1 MALGGGTWLV
11 QNKVLP
17 GSYINF
23 SSIAKASATLSD
35 RGYAAAPFE
44 LSWGPENE
52 VFAVTSGE
60 FQKNSKA
67 IFGYSYDHPKML
79 ALREIFLHA
88 TTVYCYRLGL
98 GAVKA
103 SATAGGLRAIAKCP
117 GVRGND
123 IAISV
128 AANVD
133 DPGMCDVTTYLDGIA
148 VDTQTAARAAD
159 LAGNSYVDFSSPIVH
174 SPDPAA
180 VSVAQP
186 AQSDDLLGKRAGD
199 LQSDITIRVMGT
211 TAYVFG
217 TLRYVKGFGAFNEK
231 TPAEQSGNY
240 FAVKIAEDYTK
251 FSLMK
256 DGAVSKSDLSRSDD
270 LVLFRVGSSAVTH
283 GITLD
288 DGKKR
293 ITFDFRYTGFETED
307 GTVIRAEEQLT
318 PTAGAPL
325 TGGADVE
332 AITGDSHQAF
342 LDKIEPYAFN
352 AMCCPAAD
360 PTIVK
365 LYAAY
370 TERMRDEVGAKFQL
384 VAWQPSTVD
393 YEGVIGVWNTAT
405 HPTIEN
411 VDEHAIVYWATGAH
425 AGVAVNK
432 SLTNAKYDG
441 ELVLNTQY
449 TNAEYTAAIKAG
461 KFMFY
466 NDNGTTRI
474 LEDIN
479 TLLTLSDTKGE
490 DFQSC
495 QTMRVCDQIAND
507 VAVLFGTRYLG
518 TVQNDASGR
527 SAFWGDIVHYMGD
540 LEKIRAVEN
549 FDPDTVACEQGDK
562 KKAVLLTMNGL
573 NIVNAMAQLYMS
585 VIIR

>member
-103 SATAGGLRAIAKCP
+103 TNDHASAKYP

-123 IAISV
+123 ISITIAP
-128 AANVD
+128 NVD
-133 DPGMCDVTTYLDGIA
+133 NPDQWDVGTILDGIK
-148 VDTQTAARAAD
+148 VDTQTVASAKD
-159 LAGNSYVDFSSPIVH
+159 LVSNDYVDFNAKTEL
-174 SPDPAA
+174 AA
-180 VSVAQP
+180 
-186 AQSDDLLGKRAGD
+186 
-199 LQSDITIRVMGT
+199 
-211 TAYVFG
+211 
-217 TLRYVKGFGAFNEK
+217 
-231 TPAEQSGNY
+231 
-240 FAVKIAEDYTK
+240 
-251 FSLMK
+251 
-256 DGAVSKSDLSRSDD
+256 
-270 LVLFRVGSSAVTH
+270 
-283 GITLD
+283 
-288 DGKKR
+288 
-293 ITFDFRYTGFETED
+293 
-307 GTVIRAEEQLT
+307 
-318 PTAGAPL
+318 TAGMPL
-325 TGGADVE
+325 NGGADADGV
-332 AITGDSHQAF
+332 TGDSHQAF

-365 LYAAY
+365 LYATY

-393 YEGVIGVWNTAT
+393 YEGVIGAWNTAT
-405 HPTIEN
+405 HPTIEG
-411 VDEHAIVYWATGAH
+411 VDEQAVVYWLTGAH

-449 TNAEYTAAIKAG
+449 TNAEYTAALKAG

-549 FDPDTVACEQGDK
+549 FAPDTVACEQGDK